1 MKLYNTAADSLCS
14 DSSTMDLIEKA
25 IVELASQN
33 EDAKLC
39 LLGDFIVRKCQLSDN
54 IRSGDNRSF
63 VEFHDT

>member
-1 MKLYNTAADSLCS
+1 
-14 DSSTMDLIEKA
+14 MDLIEKA

-63 VEFHDT
+63 VEFHDI